1 MGSCA
6 SVLAV
11 RLLEHTLERKQD
23 SVADTPLLTGRPP
36 GILVLVLGGL
46 SVLSSVSRQMS
57 TPRLVLQG
65 FATLKTVE
73 GLDQDF

>member
-57 TPRLVLQG
+57 TPRLVQG